1 MEKSSTLYVGL
12 DVHKDSIEIATA
24 QAGRDGEVRHVGSI
38 GGDLVALDKAL
49 RKLLSKGHRLHVVYE
64 AGPCGFVIWRHL
76 TALGLLC
83 EVVAPSSIPKRS
95 GDRVKTDRR
104 DAMMLARLSRSGDLT
119 AVRVPGAADEAVR
132 DLVRAREDAVREQRN
147 ARHRLKALLL
157 RNGIP
162 YAGKTSWTAA
172 HLRWLA
178 TLKVEHAAQQIGFQE
193 YLHSITQAS
202 ARIARLEQAMR
213 DTLPEWSL
221 KPLVQALQA
230 LRGVQLIASMTL
242 VAELQDFLRFENP
255 RQLMAYVGLVP
266 GEHSS
271 GPKRRQGSIT
281 KAGNSVARRM
291 LVEVAWH
298 YQHSPRVSPIIATR
312 QDQLPP
318 EITDIAWKAQ
328 LRLNA
333 KFKRLVARRVMK
345 TKAVVAVAREL
356 AGFVWAI
363 GQEVQTSGW
372 QGIEIKT
379 ESSTTA

>member
-24 QAGRDGEVRHVGSI
+24 DAGREGEIRHVCST
-38 GGDLVALDKAL
+38 GGELVALDKAL
-49 RKLLSKGHRLHVVYE
+49 RKLVSKGHRLHVVYE

-76 TALGLLC
+76 NAQGIEC
-83 EVVAPSSIPKRS
+83 QVVAPSSIPRRS
-95 GDRVKTDRR
+95 GERIKTDRR
-104 DAMMLARLSRSGDLT
+104 DAMLLARLSRSGDLT
-119 AVRVPGAADEAVR
+119 PVRVPGAADEAVR
-132 DLVRAREDAVREQRN
+132 DLVRAREDAVRECRN

-157 RNGIP
+157 RNGIA
-162 YAGKTSWTAA
+162 YAGKSSWTPA

-178 TLKVEHAAQQIGFQE
+178 TLKLAHAAQQIGFQE
-193 YLHSITQAS
+193 YLHAITEAT

-213 DTLPEWSL
+213 DSLPEWSL

-242 VAELQDFLRFENP
+242 VGELQDFLRFESP
-255 RQLMAYVGLVP
+255 RQLMAFVGLVP

-281 KAGNSVARRM
+281 KAGNSAARRM
-291 LVEVAWH
+291 LVEIAWH
-298 YQHSPRVSPIIATR
+298 YQHPARVTPIIATR
-312 QDQLPP
+312 QDHLPK

-333 KFKRLVARRVMK
+333 KFRRLLARRVLK
-345 TKAVVAVAREL
+345 NKAVVAVAREL

-363 GQEVQTSGW
+363 GCEVQRSGW
-372 QGIEIKT
+372 QGVPLDA
-379 ESSTTA
+379 TAPA

>member
-1 MEKSSTLYVGL
+1 
-12 DVHKDSIEIATA
+12 
-24 QAGRDGEVRHVGSI
+24 
-38 GGDLVALDKAL
+38 
-49 RKLLSKGHRLHVVYE
+49 
-64 AGPCGFVIWRHL
+64 
-76 TALGLLC
+76 
-83 EVVAPSSIPKRS
+83 
-95 GDRVKTDRR
+95 
-104 DAMMLARLSRSGDLT
+104 MMLARLSRSGDLT

-132 DLVRAREDAVREQRN
+132 DLVRAREDAVRECRN

-178 TLKVEHAAQQIGFQE
+178 TLKMEHAAQQIGLQE
-193 YLHSITQAS
+193 YLHSITQAT

-221 KPLVQALQA
+221 TPLVQALQA
-230 LRGVQLIASMTL
+230 LRGVQLIAAMTL
-242 VAELQDFLRFENP
+242 VAELQDFLRFDNP

-298 YQHSPRVSPIIATR
+298 YQHSPRVSPIIASR
-312 QDQLPP
+312 QDQLPE

-345 TKAVVAVAREL
+345 NKAVVAVAREL

-363 GQEVQTSGW
+363 GRQVQTSGW
-372 QGIEIKT
+372 QGIDQKAAT
-379 ESSTTA
+379 PA

>member
-24 QAGRDGEVRHVGSI
+24 DAGRDGEVRHVSSI

-49 RKLLSKGHRLHVVYE
+49 RKLISKGHALHVVYE

-76 TALGLLC
+76 TAQGLTC

-95 GDRVKTDRR
+95 GDRIKTDRR
-104 DAMMLARLSRSGDLT
+104 DAMLLARLSRSGDLT

-132 DLVRAREDAVREQRN
+132 DLVRARDDAVREQRN

-162 YAGKTSWTAA
+162 YAGKSSWTAA

-178 TLKVEHAAQQIGFQE
+178 TLKMEHAAQQIGFQE
-193 YLHSITQAS
+193 YLHAITDAT

-213 DTLPEWSL
+213 DTLPAWSL

-230 LRGVQLIASMTL
+230 MRGVQLIAAMTL
-242 VAELQDFLRFENP
+242 VGELQDFLRFENP

-281 KAGNSVARRM
+281 KAGNSAARRM

-312 QDQLPP
+312 QDHLPKA
-318 EITDIAWKAQ
+318 ITDIAWKAQ

-363 GQEVQTSGW
+363 GQEVQNSGW
-372 QGIEIKT
+372 QGIEMEPT
-379 ESSTTA
+379 STTPA